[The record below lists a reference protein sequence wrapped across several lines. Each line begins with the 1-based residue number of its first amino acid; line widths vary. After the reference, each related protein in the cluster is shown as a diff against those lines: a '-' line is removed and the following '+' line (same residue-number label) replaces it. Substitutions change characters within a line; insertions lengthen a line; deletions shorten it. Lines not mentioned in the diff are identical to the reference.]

1 MAKLLAAIIVAVF
14 MVLILGVGGEAVVRE
29 KRQVQI
35 TYEQITWDQFL
46 QLICQNN
53 PFASM
58 MSICS
63 TYTSTTTTST
73 SIAINMTTDYEYTSP
88 QSSTTSSASELETTT
103 TTESASALQRAHW
116 CKFTNGTYIPL
127 GYTFMRTEC
136 SLCQCTQS
144 HAIGCTTL
152 QCMPTY
158 CIDNS
163 APSVREGQCCSQ
175 CAYDQTSTACI
186 INGITF
192 PDGTILK
199 TTSDGTICWCEL
211 GNIECR
217 KYSASLFSSLDIWGP
232 GTAVYVIIIVICVM
246 LIIGT
251 LLCSAGAICFY
262 YFYKRNQKTVQQAY
276 EQYYNSAGWQP
287 MGDEGVAVDGN
298 GEEKKVE
305 AEQNPFD
312 NEYPAGYSEEYVSP
326 PYALYNGSYINE
338 QNEKDEKQI

>member
-1 MAKLLAAIIVAVF
+1 MTRLLAGIIVAVF
-14 MVLILGVGGEAVVRE
+14 MVLILGVGGEEVVRE

-35 TYEQITWDQFL
+35 TFEEITWDQFV
-46 QLICQNN
+46 QLICQIN
-53 PFASM
+53 PLASM

-163 APSVREGQCCSQ
+163 APSVRPGQCCSQ

-192 PDGTILK
+192 PDG
-199 TTSDGTICWCEL
+199 
-211 GNIECR
+211 
-217 KYSASLFSSLDIWGP
+217 
-232 GTAVYVIIIVICVM
+232 
-246 LIIGT
+246 
-251 LLCSAGAICFY
+251 
-262 YFYKRNQKTVQQAY
+262 
-276 EQYYNSAGWQP
+276 
-287 MGDEGVAVDGN
+287 
-298 GEEKKVE
+298 
-305 AEQNPFD
+305 
-312 NEYPAGYSEEYVSP
+312 
-326 PYALYNGSYINE
+326 
-338 QNEKDEKQI
+338 